1 MKHPVVVTVNGLED
15 FRYIDQVERKIEHVK
30 QRASLRD
37 IAAETGVS
45 VATVSRVLN
54 DHVNVAPRTRDLVLQ
69 AVERRRQETPARLR
83 TVYVR
88 CPYVL
93 TDYFGLIVSSIAET
107 LKLHGL
113 RVLLDA
119 GESGQHSDALKAL
132 PREPGV
138 DAAILILP
146 PEEGDELVALSESGF
161 PFVVVDPRT
170 PPPPDIAAVSAAH
183 SSGARAVADHLIGLG
198 HRDIAVIAGPEE
210 WLAGDARLA
219 GHRAALAKAGVLL
232 TPERLRH
239 VEPTVAHGAR
249 AAAELLDLEP
259 RPTAI
264 VCFNDKV
271 AVGTLRAARERGLRV
286 PEDLSVAGFDDIDL
300 AEATNPA
307 LTTVRQP
314 LQEMGR
320 IAVTQ
325 LMRVLDGHQ
334 PEALHLELATTL
346 VVRDSTAAV

>member
-1 MKHPVVVTVNGLED
+1 MPD
-15 FRYIDQVERKIEHVK
+15 SR
-30 QRASLRD
+30 RASLRD

-69 AVERRRQETPARLR
+69 AVERRKLPAVAPVKPR

-113 RVLLDA
+113 RLVLDA
-119 GESGQHSDALKAL
+119 GESGQHSDALPGL
-132 PREPGV
+132 PAQDDV

-146 PEEGDELVALSESGF
+146 PEDGSALVALSRTGF

-183 SSGARAVADHLIGLG
+183 FSGARAVADHLIGLG
-198 HRDIAVIAGPEE
+198 HRDIGVIAGPEE

-219 GHRAALAKAGVLL
+219 GHRAALAQAGILL
-232 TPERLRH
+232 AGDRLRH
-239 VEPTVAHGAR
+239 VEPTTAAGR
-249 AAAELLDLEP
+249 QAAAALLDRSP

-271 AVGTLRAARERGLRV
+271 AVGTLQAARDRGLRV
-286 PEDLSVAGFDDIDL
+286 PADLSIAGFDDIDL
-300 AEATNPA
+300 SQATDPA

-320 IAVTQ
+320 IAVSQ

-334 PEALHLELATTL
+334 PEALHIELATTL
-346 VVRDSTAAV
+346 VVRNSTGRAHTPG